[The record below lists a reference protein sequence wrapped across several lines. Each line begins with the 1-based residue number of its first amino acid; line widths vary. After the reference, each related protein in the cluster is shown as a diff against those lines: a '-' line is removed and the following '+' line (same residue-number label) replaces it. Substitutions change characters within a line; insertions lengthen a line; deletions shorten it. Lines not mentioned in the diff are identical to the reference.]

1 MYEVELK
8 FPLADAS
15 SLLSKLEQLGARPAA
30 ERYQQD
36 RYFAH
41 PVRDFAKTDEAL
53 RIRSDGQQN
62 CITYK
67 GPVLDPQVKL
77 RHEIETPVA
86 EGQEACEQLT
96 EMFGLL
102 GFKEV
107 RTVSK
112 RRTPYHLTWK
122 DLAIELTLDEVEGLG
137 SFVEIEALADESTRD
152 IARDVIL
159 QLADHLGLQN
169 PQRKSYLGMLLE
181 QHG

>member
-8 FPLADAS
+8 FPLADTTS
-15 SLLSKLEQLGARPAA
+15 MLSQLEQLGAKPAA
-30 ERYQQD
+30 ERHQQD

-41 PVRDFAKTDEAL
+41 PTRDFAKTDEAL

-67 GPVLDPQVKL
+67 GPVLDLQVKL

-86 EGQEACEQLT
+86 EGRDACEQLT

-102 GFKEV
+102 GFREV

-112 RRTPYHLTWK
+112 RRTPYHLTWN
-122 DLAIELTLDEVEGLG
+122 DLSIELTLDEVEGLG
-137 SFVEIEALADESTRD
+137 SFVEIEALADDSTRD
-152 IARDVIL
+152 IARNTIL
-159 QLADHLGLQN
+159 ELAEHLGLQN
-169 PQRKSYLGMLLE
+169 SERKSYLGMLLE
-181 QHG
+181 QDG